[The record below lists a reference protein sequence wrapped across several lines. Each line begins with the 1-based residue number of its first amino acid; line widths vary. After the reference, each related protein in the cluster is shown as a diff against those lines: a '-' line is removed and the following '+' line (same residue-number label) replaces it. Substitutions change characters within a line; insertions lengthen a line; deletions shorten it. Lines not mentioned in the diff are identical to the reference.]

1 MNKIIILAPHL
12 HPTATSLQQ
21 TFQAIFGK
29 ENVLLNITETTDV
42 EQTIIMA
49 KAVFVLINDNWAS
62 GDWISAAHPTRL
74 AIERALAQKKPL
86 VVICVDDAPMPT
98 AQQLPPSLAPIAEK
112 IPLRLRSKQFRADS
126 IEMVNLLEGFF
137 TFGETVTSP
146 FTAKINPRTQVKLAE
161 GWQRVMAYVIDNI
174 ILNAI
179 LTILYQMARV
189 RIMNEATS
197 QQEVT
202 TIAMIYVLI
211 GLMIYINYQV
221 VAGMF
226 GGQTIGKMVM
236 GICVIR
242 QNGQPLR
249 FSDAALR
256 AFMYLFNNITF
267 GIGFIWGLIDEK
279 RQGWHDKVAKTLVI
293 KIR

>member
-1 MNKIIILAPHL
+1 MSKIIILAPHL

-21 TFQAIFGK
+21 TLQATFGK
-29 ENVLLNITETTDV
+29 ENVLLNITDTTDV
-42 EQTIIMA
+42 ERTIITA
-49 KAVFVLINDNWAS
+49 KAVIVLINDNWAS
-62 GDWISAAHPTRL
+62 GEHQTRL

-86 VVICVDDAPMPT
+86 LVICVDDAPMPT

-126 IEMVNLLEGFF
+126 IEIINLLEGFF
-137 TFGETVTSP
+137 TFGETVASP
-146 FTAKINPRTQVKLAE
+146 FTAKINPRTQVRLAE
-161 GWQRVMAYVIDNI
+161 GWQRFMAYVIDNI

-179 LTILYQMARV
+179 FTIFYQMARV

-197 QQEVT
+197 QQEAM
-202 TIAMIYVLI
+202 TIATVYVLI
-211 GLMIYINYQV
+211 GLTIYISYQV
-221 VAGMF
+221 VSGMF

-236 GICVIR
+236 GIRVIR

-249 FSDAALR
+249 FSDATVR